1 MGSGLG
7 SAQRAVM
14 AIFEDEPDARLTVKE
29 VAARVYPGKEIT
41 RGDTNNIG
49 RVLRQ
54 LAPMIGLACCRVR
67 IPDHFGWRHQW
78 GRK

>member
-7 SAQRAVM
+7 TAQRAV
-14 AIFEDEPDARLTVKE
+14 AGIFEDEPDARLTVKE

-41 RGDTNNIG
+41 RSDTNNIN

-54 LAPMIGLACCRVR
+54 LAPTLGLFRSRVSAPGR
-67 IPDHFGWRHQW
+67 FGWRHIW

>member
-14 AIFEDEPDARLTVKE
+14 AIFEDEPDARLTVE
-29 VAARVYPGKEIT
+29 EITARVYPGKDIT
-41 RGDTNNIG
+41 RGDRSNIG

-54 LAPMIGLACCRVR
+54 LAPMIGLASCRVR
-67 IPDHFGWRHQW
+67 HPRNFGWHHIW

>member
-7 SAQRAVM
+7 RAQRAV
-14 AIFEDEPDARLTVKE
+14 AGIFEDEPDARLTVAE

-41 RGDTNNIG
+41 RGDTNNTN

-54 LAPMIGLACCRVR
+54 LAPALGLTRCRASMPGR
-67 IPDHFGWRHQW
+67 SGWRHVW